1 MAPGARLRT
10 KVYGCLGRVPSADGH
25 PKSAVVESSYEV
37 EGVGIHGIGIARL
50 PITACRAPR
59 CHGEVIEGS
68 PCAEA
73 ADRQAI
79 HAIHVHCEL
88 RDIP

>member
-37 EGVGIHGIGIARL
+37 EGVGIHGIGIALANHGVSR
-50 PITACRAPR
+50 TAM
-59 CHGEVIEGS
+59 S
-68 PCAEA
+68 W
-73 ADRQAI
+73 
-79 HAIHVHCEL
+79 
-88 RDIP
+88 